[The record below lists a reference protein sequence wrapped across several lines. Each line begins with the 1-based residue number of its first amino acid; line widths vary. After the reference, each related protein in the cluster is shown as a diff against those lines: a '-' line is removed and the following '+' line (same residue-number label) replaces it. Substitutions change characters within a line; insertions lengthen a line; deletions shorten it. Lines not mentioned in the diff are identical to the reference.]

1 MNTETKYLNKW
12 LLVISEDTIV
22 AIATANG
29 IGSISIVRLSGENA
43 LDIALK
49 ISKKEFL
56 KTRYAT
62 LSKLYD
68 VKDELID
75 EALII
80 YFKNPYSFTGEDIV
94 EFQCHGG
101 IAISNLVVESCIN
114 FGARL
119 ANPGEYSK
127 RAFLNGK
134 IDLTQAQAISKL
146 IEARSEDAVKLL
158 ARQLKGE
165 LKEFVEDIRKDLLFM
180 LAYTE
185 VNIDYAEEDLP
196 SDIYKQIEEKLL
208 SITTKLTTTLNSSK
222 RREGMIEGFKV
233 AIIGKPNVGKSSL
246 LNKLLNFNRAIVSDI
261 AGTTRDTIE
270 ENVKIGTHIIKIVDT
285 AGIRDASDEIEKI
298 GIEKSIQAVQEADII
313 VALFDSS
320 RDFEAE
326 DEKIISILDDTSKE
340 KIVLLTKS
348 DLEKKLT
355 TTKIKDEII
364 SLNTKEDIA
373 PFIDKIELLLNQN
386 THSDDMTLVSKNQ
399 VTEVENALTHINQAA
414 QPLQSGELE
423 FFAHHINEA
432 LVNIS
437 NITRPYEHTQMLDVM
452 FGEFCLGK

>member
-1 MNTETKYLNKW
+1 M
-12 LLVISEDTIV
+12 EDTIV
-22 AIATANG
+22 SVATANG
-29 IGSISIVRLSGENA
+29 VGAISIVRVSGEEA
-43 LDIALK
+43 LSIALK
-49 ISKKEFL
+49 ISKKTEL
-56 KTRYAT
+56 INRYAS

-68 VKDELID
+68 SKDELID
-75 EALII
+75 EALLI
-80 YFKNPYSFTGEDIV
+80 YFKNPHSFTGEDIV

-101 IAISNLVVESCIN
+101 IAISNMILDTCLEY
-114 FGARL
+114 GARL
-119 ANPGEYSK
+119 ANPGEFSK

-134 IDLTQAQAISKL
+134 IDLTQAQAISKM

-196 SDIYKQIEEKLL
+196 SNIYEQIELKLQNIEL
-208 SITTKLTTTLNSSK
+208 KLQNTLESSK

-270 ENVKIGTHIIKIVDT
+270 ESVKIGTHIIKIVDT

-298 GIEKSIQAVQEADII
+298 GIEKSKQAVDESDII
-313 VALFDSS
+313 VALFDGS
-320 RDFEAE
+320 REFDNE
-326 DEKIISILDDTSKE
+326 DERIIEILENTNKE
-340 KIVLLTKS
+340 IVIVSTKS
-348 DLEKKLT
+348 DLEQKLT
-355 TTKIKDEII
+355 LKNITDKNILNISYL
-364 SLNTKEDIA
+364 SLNTKGDIK
-373 PFIDKIELLLNQN
+373 PFIDIIEEILNQN
-386 THSDDMTLVSKNQ
+386 THSDDITLVSKNQ
-399 VTEVENALTHINQAA
+399 VLEVESTLIQIRQAIF
-414 QPLQSGELE
+414 PLQTGELE

-432 LVNIS
+432 LQSMS
-437 NITRPYEHTQMLDVM
+437 NITRPYEHSQMLDVM